1 MAHINL
7 YDMGQNQLK
16 SSVQDFCQGQS
27 TCLSGMQLDKLQ
39 AKALHVFYKFLHIST
54 LVWAQNR
61 FEKV

>member
-1 MAHINL
+1 
-7 YDMGQNQLK
+7 MGQNQLK